1 MRLNQDN
8 EINKMTQSFLVKCK
22 HPNNPNSTSDQL
34 CATMRNVQQTRTLVL
49 WHDHGVILGL
59 GCILMTIHTAYD
71 PAVFYTPQECKER
84 FGKPVDV

>member
-1 MRLNQDN
+1 MR
-8 EINKMTQSFLVKCK
+8 K
-22 HPNNPNSTSDQL
+22 
-34 CATMRNVQQTRTLVL
+34 VQRTRTLVL

-84 FGKPVDV
+84 FGKPVDVQSTIKRPELYILAAG